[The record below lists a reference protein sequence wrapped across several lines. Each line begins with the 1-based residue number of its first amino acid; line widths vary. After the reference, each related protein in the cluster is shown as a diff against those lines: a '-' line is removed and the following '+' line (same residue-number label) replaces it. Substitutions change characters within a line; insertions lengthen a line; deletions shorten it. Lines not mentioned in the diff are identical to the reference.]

1 MKLKKS
7 TLKRIQ
13 YIALT
18 FSLLGLSGFTIN
30 LMFNEKMS
38 DFFKGFLEGMSVTMI
53 IVWGIYMVWC
63 LFNKRNPYKIG
74 D

>member
-13 YIALT
+13 YVALS
-18 FSLLGLSGFTIN
+18 FSLLGYAGFTVN

-38 DFFKGFLEGMSVTMI
+38 DFFKGFLEGLSFMMI
-53 IVWGIYMVWC
+53 LIWGVYMVWSA
-63 LFNKRNPYKIG
+63 FNKRNPYEIIK
-74 D
+74 